1 MQVIPLQVLVVD
13 DEVDAAESMVELLQM
28 DGHTAEMVH
37 TGHDALD
44 AARRIRRDVVLMD
57 IGLPGM
63 YGYQVATLIRRE
75 VTLDPTLLVALTG
88 WGNDEDK
95 RAALGAGFD
104 LHLLKPVSLDVLREV
119 LGQVRQR
126 SRSG

>member
-1 MQVIPLQVLVVD
+1 M
-13 DEVDAAESMVELLQM
+13 
-28 DGHTAEMVH
+28 
-37 TGHDALD
+37 
-44 AARRIRRDVVLMD
+44 LMD

-63 YGYQVATLIRRE
+63 DGYEVATLMRRE

-104 LHLLKPVSLDVLREV
+104 VHLLKPVHLDVLREV
-119 LGQVRQR
+119 LAQVRQR
-126 SRSG
+126 RRRG